1 MIEKDLV
8 NILKINN
15 LIITTAESCTGG
27 MIASRIVNVPGAS
40 AVFKQGYI
48 TYCDE
53 AKISMLG
60 VSRQTIGKFFAV
72 SAETASEMAMG
83 GAKKA
88 NADVCISVTGVAGPD
103 TEDGK
108 PVGLVYIGVCILGS
122 IHVREC
128 HFTGDRAS
136 IREQSAQH
144 AMEYAVELLSEI

>member
-1 MIEKDLV
+1 
-8 NILKINN
+8 
-15 LIITTAESCTGG
+15 

-60 VSRQTIGKFFAV
+60 VSRKTIEKFYAV

-83 GAKKA
+83 GAKTA

-144 AMEYAVELLSEI
+144 AMEYAVELLSEIL